1 MDVRVERT
9 EDLQYI
15 GFGRHGNNQIV
26 SEETPQQENKVDK
39 SELLEIVNSLTQKY
53 GVQELIKILKNWL

>member
-1 MDVRVERT
+1 MDVRVEGI

-15 GFGRHGNNQIV
+15 GFGRHGNNQRV
-26 SEETPQQENKVDK
+26 SDEVPQQEKKVDM
-39 SELLEIVNSLTQKY
+39 SELLELVNSLTQKY